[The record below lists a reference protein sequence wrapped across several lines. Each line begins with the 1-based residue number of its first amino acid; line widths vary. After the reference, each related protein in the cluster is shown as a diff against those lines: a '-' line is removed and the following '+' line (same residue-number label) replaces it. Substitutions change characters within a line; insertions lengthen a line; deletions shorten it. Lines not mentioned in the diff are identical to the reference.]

1 MAVKSEI
8 LVRNFCWRLCAV
20 KYDLCMMKLE
30 QDDRSS
36 GTWTGK
42 LGGRRFSSA
51 CLHGKQGEML
61 LTFPFTLG
69 ELHCFLLTTT
79 LACSSFW

>member
-8 LVRNFCWRLCAV
+8 LVRNFCWHLCAV

-42 LGGRRFSSA
+42 LGGLRFSSA
-51 CLHGKQGEML
+51 CLPWKARRNALDISIHFRRAALFSANNEFGL
-61 LTFPFTLG
+61 
-69 ELHCFLLTTT
+69 
-79 LACSSFW
+79 